1 MKYNKLLELMERGG
15 FLFFWAFKPI
25 FMFVNFFK
33 KRSMKD

>member
-25 FMFVNFFK
+25 FSFVNFLN
-33 KRSMKD
+33 KRSTKD